1 MKMFVA
7 VLVLGA
13 ISTLLILGTQLVG
26 LQVLAGLFLF
36 CFAPGFLLIEI
47 LLPAVNIVER
57 AVLSVG
63 GSFALSTL
71 TVYALQFL
79 PGHPTS
85 TQVILSLDLLII
97 GLLLFRAFA
106 PGSSR
111 PCATDEKVSKRLWI
125 YLILVIGLASL
136 FRFAHLGF
144 SEFQGD
150 EIDITVAAQRTLLGE
165 TEALFTSMRGPAQ
178 TLVTAAFFLFT
189 GKFQEW
195 IPRMPVALASL
206 MTVVTVFLLGWR
218 MFNLR
223 VGLLAGLFLSIE
235 GFVLAYGRIVQM
247 QSTLIFMMALSVLC
261 YYHFVQTDDQALSVR
276 YQVLGSL
283 FFALGLL
290 SHQEMAVMIPV
301 LAFLYFVKYG
311 RRFWKENTG
320 GLVILVTLILLV
332 SGSFYLPFLLNPQ
345 FSETFGYY
353 SGSIVG
359 RGVTNNLRQFA
370 LVGTFYNSTYYL
382 ACLLL
387 LIAWSWGRNLRSVIS
402 SVPFS
407 GVLAGLISAGSLAV
421 AILPVLTA
429 QSSPWPGLIL
439 FTLLAA
445 ALVGTSRVSLEY
457 RVLFLWF
464 FVFFI
469 PYSFY
474 LKELHVHYYVY
485 FLPWTILAAT
495 SLEELYRGGAVRL
508 QRLGAVWPQVYRGI
522 GVTLFSLL
530 YGLCGYYAWLVFLRP
545 TPEYALTY
553 PQYRHPFYL
562 TLYDERHGEAF
573 GFPQKSGWK
582 TISYLYQTG
591 ALRGAYETNEL
602 YQKAQW
608 YTRRQ
613 FRDADPPRYYFL
625 AETPHRLQAGPWP
638 APFEP
643 AAYHLIGT
651 VMVGGLPRLRL
662 YEHNAFSSSHEVVT
676 YQSEDYEARY
686 DALRSLRDDLFAKKF
701 QADDGF
707 FRDVA
712 HYLEAVGQEG
722 DGLILEAPEQ
732 VGILSYYYQG
742 GLPYYPVPS
751 QSVVDSMSTEEVLK
765 DAVTRHRRLYTLLW
779 AVEDRDPQHWV
790 ESWLNDHL
798 FEAGD
803 RWFGNLRLLLY
814 AVPQSPPSLEIQN
827 PTMVRLGDSI
837 TFLGHNLTTRNV
849 EAGDILQL
857 TLFWQATG
865 AVDQRYKVFVHLL
878 DQNEQIVG
886 QRDSEPGGGLRPTTQ
901 WPMGE
906 VMRDNYGVATAPKT
920 PPGSYSIEVGMYDL
934 ETGDRL
940 PAFDERGQRLPGD
953 RILLGPVQVR
963 KRP

>member
-1 MKMFVA
+1 MRTLVA
-7 VLVLGA
+7 VIALII
-13 ISTLLILGTQLVG
+13 ISTLVIVGTQFLAI
-26 LQVLAGLFLF
+26 QVLAGLFLF

-85 TQVILSLDLLII
+85 TQVILSLDLLIM
-97 GLLLFRAFA
+97 GLILVRAFGVGTSRRPVV
-106 PGSSR
+106 PGR
-111 PCATDEKVSKRLWI
+111 VPKEVWV
-125 YLILVIGLASL
+125 YLILVIALASL
-136 FRFAHLGF
+136 FRFSHLGF

-150 EIDITVAAQRTLLGE
+150 EIDVAEAARQLILGD
-165 TEALFTSMRGPAQ
+165 TGVLFTSMRGPAQ
-178 TLVTAAFFLFT
+178 TLVTAAFFLLT
-189 GKFQEW
+189 GRLQEW
-195 IPRMPVALASL
+195 IPRLPVALASL
-206 MTVVTVFLLGWR
+206 MAVVTVFVLGWR
-218 MFNLR
+218 MFNPR
-223 VGLLAGLFLSIE
+223 VGFLAGLLISIE

-247 QSTLIFMMALSVLC
+247 QSTLIFMMALSALC
-261 YYHFVQTDDQALSVR
+261 CYHFVRTDDRASSVR
-276 YQVLGSL
+276 YQALGSL
-283 FFALGLL
+283 FFALGFF
-290 SHQEMAVMIPV
+290 SHQEMVVIAPV
-301 LAFLYFVKYG
+301 LAFLYFMKYG
-311 RRFWKENTG
+311 RGFWKENTR
-320 GLVILVTLILLV
+320 GLVISVAVILLV

-353 SGSIVG
+353 SSIVG

-387 LIAWSWGRNLRSVIS
+387 LLALMWARNLRSVIDFS
-402 SVPFS
+402 PMS

-421 AILPVLTA
+421 VILPLLTSYA
-429 QSSPWPGLIL
+429 SPWPGLIL

-445 ALVGTSRVSLEY
+445 ALVGTSKVSLEY
-457 RVLFLWF
+457 RTLFLWF

-508 QRLGAVWPQVYRGI
+508 QQLGALWPQVYRGI
-522 GVTLFSLL
+522 GLTLFSFF
-530 YGLCGYYAWLVFLRP
+530 YGLCGYYVWLVFVQP
-545 TPEYALTY
+545 TPEYALNY
-553 PQYRHPFYL
+553 PRYRHPLYF
-562 TLYDERHGEAF
+562 TLYDQRHGEAF
-573 GFPQKSGWK
+573 GFPHKSGWK
-582 TISYLYQTG
+582 TVGYLYRTG
-591 ALRGAYETNEL
+591 LLRGGYETNEL
-602 YQKAQW
+602 YQKAEW

-613 FRDADPPRYYFL
+613 WRGSDLPRYYFV
-625 AETPHRLQAGPWP
+625 AETPYRLQAGPWP
-638 APFEP
+638 RPFEP
-643 AAYHLIGT
+643 TAYHLIGT
-651 VMVGGLPRLRL
+651 VMVRGLPRLRL
-662 YEHNAFSSSHEVVT
+662 YEHNTFSSSHEIIT

-686 DALRSLRDDLFAKKF
+686 DALRSLRDDLFAKEF

-712 HYLEAVGQEG
+712 RYLEAVGRKG

-732 VGILSYYYQG
+732 VSILSYYYQG

-751 QSVVDSMSTEEVLK
+751 QSVIDPVSTEEVLK
-765 DAVTRHRRLYTLLW
+765 GVIARHRRLYALLW

-798 FEAGD
+798 FKADD

-814 AVPQSPPSLEIQN
+814 AVPQSPLSSEVQN
-827 PTMVRLGDSI
+827 PAGVHLGDNI
-837 TFLGHNLTTRNV
+837 VFLGYNLTTDSV

-865 AVDQRYKVFVHLL
+865 AVDRRYKVFVHLL

-886 QRDSEPGGGLRPTTQ
+886 QRDGEPSGGLRPTDQ
-901 WPMGE
+901 WSLGE
-906 VMRDNYGVATAPKT
+906 IVRDNYGVTTAPET
-920 PPGSYSIEVGMYDL
+920 LPGSYSIEVGMYDL

-940 PAFDERGQRLPGD
+940 PALDERRQRLPGD
-953 RILLGPVQVR
+953 RILLGTIQVR
-963 KRP
+963 SGR